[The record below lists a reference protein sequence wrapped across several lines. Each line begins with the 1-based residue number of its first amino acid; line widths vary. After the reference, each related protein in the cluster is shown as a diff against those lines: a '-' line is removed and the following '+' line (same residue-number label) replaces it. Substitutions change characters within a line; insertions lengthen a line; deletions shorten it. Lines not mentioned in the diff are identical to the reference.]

1 MYVGD
6 WATFHVMSSHLLRS
20 KRGAARPSAAVAC
33 VAAVI
38 VALAAGCT
46 SSDDGGGDIDL
57 GSGQAPDAA
66 TVDFP
71 IAYVKRPVPGNPPD
85 ARRMLPF
92 LEGGDLYVRDRASP
106 SAPERNVTFE
116 HTGGLGDVRDVEPS
130 WDGRKLVFAM
140 RAPLIVGAPPED
152 QPTWNIWEY
161 EVANRTLARVIVS
174 DTVAEDGHD
183 FAPHYLPDGRIVF
196 ASTRQRQSKA
206 VLLDEGKPQFAALE
220 ASRVEPA
227 FVLHVMN
234 ADGSDIRQLSFNQSH
249 DLDPAVLADGRVV
262 FTRWDN
268 AGGASAMHLYTVNPD
283 GSGMELLYGADSHA
297 TGTGGA
303 TVQFLDPR
311 PMPDGRVLALV
322 RPYAG
327 TELGGDLLAIDVANY
342 VNDTQPTRPNLGVLA
357 GPAQLPVTANVVTTI
372 PGPSP
377 GGRFSAAYPLEDGTR
392 RILVSW
398 TQCRLLEQGR
408 IVPCTAERLAGTAPQ
423 PAPPLYGVWMYDP
436 RQGTQL
442 PVVPPEEGTMI
453 TDVVALQPRALPA
466 VLTDRLPAPGLET
479 RLAEADTGL
488 LDIRSVY
495 DVAGVDTSVAGI
507 AVLADPARTTA
518 PQRPARFLRIEK
530 AVGLPTRDV
539 LELPGFAFGIS
550 AAQGMRE
557 IIGYA
562 PVEPDGSVRVQ
573 VPAGVP
579 LAISVLDGNGRRI
592 SSRHQNW
599 LQVKAGEIV
608 SCNGCHVPTDARSH
622 GRRELFTA
630 ANAGATT
637 TGLPFPN
644 TADAIFADFGDTM
657 AQARGRISCQDD
669 CASIRPTV
677 DVVFEDVWTDP
688 VKAGRPA
695 DAPFAYRYADLGT
708 LAPVSAACQAAW
720 NASCRVV
727 IHYEAHLHPLWSL
740 PRPTFDAMGVLVADH
755 TCTSCH
761 TTVDAASAPQVP
773 AGQLD
778 LSDGLSDQVA
788 QQFKSY
794 RELLAGDAEQ
804 ELVGGALQDRL
815 VQTGVDDQGR
825 PVFSTVPVRPS
836 MSAAGARASVTF
848 FSKFAAGGSHA
859 GWLSAAE
866 LRLVSEWLDLG
877 AQYFNDP
884 FAVPVD

>member
-6 WATFHVMSSHLLRS
+6 WATFHAMSSHLLRS
-20 KRGAARPSAAVAC
+20 KCGAARPSAAVAC

-46 SSDDGGGDIDL
+46 SSDDGGGDIDV

-71 IAYVKRPVPGNPPD
+71 IAYVKRPVPENPPD

-116 HTGGLGDVRDVEPS
+116 FTQGLGDVRDVEPS

-140 RAPLIVGAPPED
+140 RAPLIEGAEPED

-161 EVANRTLARVIVS
+161 EVATRTLARVIVS

-206 VLLDEGKPQFAALE
+206 VLLDEGKPQFAALDE
-220 ASRVEPA
+220 NRAEPA
-227 FVLHVMN
+227 FVLHAMN
-234 ADGSDIRQLSFNQSH
+234 ADGSDVRQLSFNQSH
-249 DLDPAVLADGRVV
+249 DLDPAVLPDGRIV
-262 FTRWDN
+262 FSRWDN
-268 AGGASAMHLYTVNPD
+268 AGSTDAMHLYTVNPD

-297 TGTGGA
+297 TGTDGA

-357 GPAQLPVTANVVTTI
+357 GPAQVPVTANVVTTI

-377 GGRFSAAYPLEDGTR
+377 GGRFSAAYPLDDGTG

-408 IVPCTAERLAGTAPQ
+408 IVPCTAERLAAAAPQ

-436 RQGTQL
+436 RQSTQL
-442 PVVPPEEGTMI
+442 PVVAPEEGTMI

-466 VLTDRLPAPGLET
+466 VLVDDPPAPGLET

-530 AVGLPTRDV
+530 PVGLPEDEV
-539 LELPGFAFGIS
+539 LELPGFAFGVS

-579 LAISVLDGNGRRI
+579 LAITVLDADGRRI
-592 SSRHQNW
+592 SPRHQNW

-622 GRRELFTA
+622 GRRELFAA
-630 ANAGATT
+630 ANSGATT

-644 TADAIFADFGDTM
+644 TVDAIFADFGETM

-688 VKAGRPA
+688 AKAGRPA
-695 DAPFAYRYADLGT
+695 DAAFAYRYADLGT
-708 LAPVSAACQAAW
+708 LAPVSADCQATW

-740 PRPTFDAMGVLVADH
+740 PRQTFDAMGMLVADH

-761 TTVDAASAPQVP
+761 TTVDAAGAPQVP

-778 LSDGLSDQVA
+778 LTDGLSDQVA

-836 MSAAGARASVTF
+836 MSVAGARASVTF

-859 GWLSAAE
+859 GWLSPAE

>member
-1 MYVGD
+1 
-6 WATFHVMSSHLLRS
+6 MSRHLLRN
-20 KRGAARPSAAVAC
+20 KHGVARRFATSAC
-33 VAAVI
+33 VAAALL
-38 VALAAGCT
+38 ALAAGCT
-46 SSDDGGGDIDL
+46 SSDVGDGGGGDIDI
-57 GSGQAPDAA
+57 GSGQSPDAA

-71 IAYVKRPVPGNPPD
+71 IAYVKRPVPENPPD

-106 SAPERNVTFE
+106 SAPERNVTFDF
-116 HTGGLGDVRDVEPS
+116 TGGLGDVRDVEPS

-140 RAPLIVGAPPED
+140 RAPLIEGAEPED

-161 EVANRTLARVIVS
+161 EVASSTLRRVIAS
-174 DTVAEDGHD
+174 DIVAEDGHD

-196 ASTRQRQSKA
+196 SSTRQRQSRA
-206 VLLDEGKPQFAALE
+206 VLLDEGKPQFAALDE
-220 ASRVEPA
+220 SRAEPA

-234 ADGSDIRQLSFNQSH
+234 ADGSDIRQISFNQSH
-249 DLDPAVLADGRVV
+249 DLDPAVLRDGRVV
-262 FTRWDN
+262 FSRWDDAGSNN
-268 AGGASAMHLYTVNPD
+268 AIHLYAIGPD
-283 GSGMELLYGADSHA
+283 GSGLELLYGADSHA

-311 PMPDGRVLALV
+311 PMPDGRVLAML
-322 RPYAG
+322 RPFNG
-327 TELGGDLLAIDVANY
+327 TELGGDLVAIDVDRY
-342 VNDTQPTRPNLGVLA
+342 VNVAQPTLA
-357 GPAQLPVTANVVTTI
+357 NAGAPAEASQVSIAVSASAVTTI

-377 GGRFSAAYPLEDGTR
+377 GGRFSAAYPLDDGTG
-392 RILVSW
+392 RILLSW

-408 IVPCTAERLAGTAPQ
+408 IVPCTEERLAVPAPQ
-423 PAPPLYGVWMYDP
+423 TAPPLFGIWMYDP
-436 RQGTQL
+436 RQRTQL
-442 PVVPPEEGTMI
+442 PVVTPVEGTMI
-453 TDVVALQPRALPA
+453 TDAVALQPRALPA
-466 VLTDRLPAPGLET
+466 VLVDDPPAPGLET

-495 DVAGVDTSVAGI
+495 DVLGADTALGGI
-507 AVLADPARTTA
+507 PVLADPARTA
-518 PQRPARFLRIEK
+518 AAQRPARFLRIEK
-530 AVGLPTRDV
+530 AVGLPEEDV
-539 LELPGFAFGIS
+539 LELPGFAFGVS

-579 LAISVLDGNGRRI
+579 LAISVLDADGRRI
-592 SSRHQNW
+592 SPRHLNW
-599 LQVKAGEIV
+599 LQVKAGEVV
-608 SCNGCHVPTDARSH
+608 SCNGCHNPADGRSH
-622 GRRELFTA
+622 GRRELFRS

-644 TADAIFADFGDTM
+644 TVDAIFADFGETM

-669 CASIRPTV
+669 CASIRPSV
-677 DVVFEDVWTDP
+677 DLQYEDVWTDA

-695 DAPFAYRYADLGT
+695 DASFAYRYVDLGT
-708 LAPVSAACQAAW
+708 PAPVGAACQMAW
-720 NASCRVV
+720 SASCRIV

-740 PRPTFDAMGVLVADH
+740 PRQTLDAMGMVVTDH

-761 TTVDAASAPQVP
+761 APANAAGEPQVP

-778 LSDGLSDQVA
+778 LTDGASDQVA
-788 QQFKSY
+788 EQFKSY

-804 ELVGGALQDRL
+804 EVVGGVLQDRL
-815 VQTGVDDQGR
+815 VQTGIDSLGQ
-825 PVFSTVPVRPS
+825 PVFSTVPVGPT
-836 MSAAGARASVTF
+836 MSAGGARASVAF
-848 FSKFAAGGSHA
+848 FSKFATGGSHA
-859 GWLSAAE
+859 GWLSPAE
-866 LRLVSEWLDLG
+866 LRLVSEWLDIG

>member
-1 MYVGD
+1 
-6 WATFHVMSSHLLRS
+6 MSPTLPRS
-20 KRGAARPSAAVAC
+20 NGVPAC
-33 VAAVI
+33 TRAGLAGVAAAFV
-38 VALAAGCT
+38 VLASGCT
-46 SSDDGGGDIDL
+46 SSDGGGGDIDL

-71 IAYVKRPVPGNPPD
+71 IAYVKRPVPTNPPD

-106 SAPERNVTFE
+106 SAPERNVTFGF
-116 HTGGLGDVRDVEPS
+116 TGGLGDVRDVEPS

-140 RAPLIVGAPPED
+140 RAPLIEGAPPEE
-152 QPTWNIWEY
+152 QPTWNLWEY
-161 EVANRTLARVIVS
+161 EVAPRTLARVIVS
-174 DTVAEDGHD
+174 DTIAEDGHD

-196 ASTRQRQSKA
+196 ASTRQRQSRA

-220 ASRVEPA
+220 ASRTEPA

-249 DLDPAVLADGRVV
+249 DLDPAVLPDGRVV
-262 FTRWDN
+262 FSRWDN
-268 AGGASAMHLYTVNPD
+268 AGGPSAMHLYTVNPD
-283 GSGMELLYGADSHA
+283 GTGLELLYGADSHA
-297 TGTGGA
+297 TGTDGA
-303 TVQFLDPR
+303 MVQFLDPR
-311 PMPDGRVLALV
+311 PMPDGRVLALT

-342 VNDTQPTRPNLGVLA
+342 VNDTQPTRVNVGALA
-357 GPAQLPVTANVVTTI
+357 GPAQVPVTANVVTTV

-377 GGRFSAAYPLEDGTR
+377 GGRFSAAYPLDDGTG

-398 TQCRLLEQGR
+398 TQCRLLESDR
-408 IVPCTAERLAGTAPQ
+408 IVPCTDERLASATPQ
-423 PAPPLYGVWMYDP
+423 PAPSLYGVWMYDP
-436 RQGTQL
+436 RQSTQL
-442 PVVPPEEGTMI
+442 PVVPPLEGTMI

-466 VLTDRLPAPGLET
+466 VLVERLPAPGLET

-495 DVAGVDTSVAGI
+495 DVAGVDTSATGL

-518 PQRPARFLRIEK
+518 AQRPARFVRIEK
-530 AVGLPTRDV
+530 AVGLPDDDV
-539 LELPGFAFGIS
+539 LELPGFAFGVS

-579 LAISVLDGNGRRI
+579 LAITVLDADGRRI
-592 SSRHQNW
+592 SPRHQNW
-599 LQVKAGEIV
+599 LQVKAGEIL
-608 SCNGCHVPTDARSH
+608 SCNGCHDPADGRSH
-622 GRRELFTA
+622 GRRELFPA

-644 TADAIFADFGDTM
+644 TVGAIFADFGETM

-677 DVVFEDVWTDP
+677 DVVFDDVWTDP
-688 VKAGRPA
+688 VKAGRPT
-695 DAPFAYRYADLGT
+695 DAPFAHRYADLGT
-708 LAPVSAACQAAW
+708 AAPVGADCQAAW
-720 NASCRVV
+720 SATCRIV
-727 IHYEAHLHPLWSL
+727 IHYETHLHPLWGR
-740 PRPTFDAMGVLVADH
+740 PRQTFDALGLLVADH
-755 TCTSCH
+755 TCTDCH
-761 TTVDAASAPQVP
+761 STVDAAGAPRVP

-778 LSDGLSDQVA
+778 LTDGPSDQVA
-788 QQFKSY
+788 DQLKSY

-815 VQTGVDDQGR
+815 VQTGVDEQGQ
-825 PVFSTVPVRPS
+825 PVFSTVPVGPS
-836 MSAAGARASVTF
+836 MSAAGARASVAF
-848 FSKFAAGGSHA
+848 FSKFATGGTHA
-859 GWLSAAE
+859 GWLSGAE
-866 LRLVSEWLDLG
+866 LRLVSEWLDIG

>member
-1 MYVGD
+1 MYEAD
-6 WATFHVMSSHLLRS
+6 WATFRPMSPHPLR
-20 KRGAARPSAAVAC
+20 RNTGATRRPAAFGC
-33 VAAVI
+33 VAAVLL
-38 VALAAGCT
+38 AFAAGCT

-71 IAYVKRPVPGNPPD
+71 IAYVKRPVPENPPD

-116 HTGGLGDVRDVEPS
+116 FTQGLGDVRDVEPS

-140 RAPLIVGAPPED
+140 RPPLIEGAPPEE
-152 QPTWNIWEY
+152 QPTWNVWEY
-161 EVANRTLARVIVS
+161 EVATRKLARVIAS

-196 ASTRQRQSKA
+196 ASTRQRQSRA
-206 VLLDEGKPQFAALE
+206 VLLDEGKPQFAALDE
-220 ASRVEPA
+220 SRVEPA

-249 DLDPAVLADGRVV
+249 DLDPAVLPDGRVV
-262 FTRWDN
+262 FSRWDD
-268 AGGASAMHLYTVNPD
+268 AGSNDAIHLYTVDPD
-283 GSGMELLYGADSHA
+283 GSRLELLYGADSHA
-297 TGTGGA
+297 TGTDGA

-311 PMPDGRVLALV
+311 PMPDGRVLALA
-322 RPYAG
+322 RPYSG
-327 TELGGDLLAIDVANY
+327 TELGGELVAIDVANY
-342 VNDTQPTRPNLGVLA
+342 VNDTQPTRQNLGVLA
-357 GPAQLPVTANVVTTI
+357 GPAQEPVTANVVTTI

-377 GGRFSAAYPLEDGTR
+377 GGRFSAAYPLDDGTG
-392 RILVSW
+392 RILLSW
-398 TQCRLLEQGR
+398 TQCRLVEQGR
-408 IVPCTAERLAGTAPQ
+408 VVPCTEERLAGAPQ

-436 RQGTQL
+436 RQDTQL
-442 PVVPPEEGTMI
+442 PVVTPVEGTMI
-453 TDVVALQPRALPA
+453 TDAVALQPRALPA
-466 VLTDRLPAPGLET
+466 VLVDDPPAPGLET
-479 RLAEADTGL
+479 RLAEAGTGL

-495 DVAGVDTSVAGI
+495 DVLGLDTSVAGI
-507 AVLADPARTTA
+507 PVLADPARTAAT
-518 PQRPARFLRIEK
+518 QRPARFLRIEK
-530 AVGLPTRDV
+530 AVGLPDDDV
-539 LELPGFAFGIS
+539 LELPGFAFGVS

-579 LAISVLDGNGRRI
+579 LAISVLDADGRRI
-592 SSRHQNW
+592 SPRHLNW
-599 LQVKAGEIV
+599 LQVKAGEV
-608 SCNGCHVPTDARSH
+608 VTCNGCHDPGDGRSH
-622 GRRELFTA
+622 GRRDLFAA

-644 TADAIFADFGDTM
+644 TVDAIFADFGETM

-669 CASIRPTV
+669 CASIRPSV
-677 DVVFEDVWTDP
+677 DVLYEDVWTDAA
-688 VKAGRPA
+688 KAGRPA
-695 DAPFAYRYADLGT
+695 DAPFEYRYADLGT
-708 LAPVSAACQAAW
+708 PAPVNAACQVAW
-720 NASCRVV
+720 SSSCRVV

-740 PRPTFDAMGVLVADH
+740 PRQTFDAMGVLVEDH

-761 TTVDAASAPQVP
+761 APADAAGAPQVP

-778 LSDGLSDQVA
+778 LTDGASDQVA
-788 QQFKSY
+788 DQFKSY

-804 ELVGGALQDRL
+804 EVAGGVLQDRL
-815 VQTGVDDQGR
+815 VQTGTDAQGQ
-825 PVFSTVPVRPS
+825 PIFSTVPVRPS
-836 MSAAGARASVTF
+836 MSAGGARASVGF

-859 GWLSAAE
+859 GWLSPAE
-866 LRLVSEWLDLG
+866 LRLVSEWLDIG

>member
-1 MYVGD
+1 MYVGE
-6 WATFHVMSSHLLRS
+6 WATFRAMSAHLTRS
-20 KRGAARPSAAVAC
+20 KRGPDRPTASLAC
-33 VAAVI
+33 VAS
-38 VALAAGCT
+38 ALVVFAAGCT

-71 IAYVKRPVPGNPPD
+71 IAYVKRPVPANPPD

-116 HTGGLGDVRDVEPS
+116 FTGGLGDVRDVEPS
-130 WDGRKLVFAM
+130 WDGRRLVFAM
-140 RAPLIVGAPPED
+140 RAPLIEGAPPEE
-152 QPTWNIWEY
+152 QPTWNLWEY
-161 EVANRTLARVIVS
+161 EVATRTLARVIVS
-174 DTVAEDGHD
+174 DTIAEDGHD

-196 ASTRQRQSKA
+196 ASTRQRQSRA

-220 ASRVEPA
+220 ASRTEPA

-234 ADGSDIRQLSFNQSH
+234 ADGGGIRQISFNQSH

-262 FTRWDN
+262 FSRWDN

-297 TGTGGA
+297 TGTDGA

-311 PMPDGRVLALV
+311 PLPDGRVLALV
-322 RPYAG
+322 RPFAG

-342 VNDTQPTRPNLGVLA
+342 VNDTQATRPNLGVLT
-357 GPAQLPVTANVVTTI
+357 GPAQVPVTANVVTTI

-377 GGRFSAAYPLEDGTR
+377 GGRFSAAYPLDDGTG

-408 IVPCTAERLAGTAPQ
+408 IVPCTSERLAGAAPQ

-436 RQGTQL
+436 RQSTQL
-442 PVVPPEEGTMI
+442 PVVPPLEGTMI

-466 VLTDRLPAPGLET
+466 VPADRLPAPGLET

-495 DVAGVDTSVAGI
+495 DIAGADTSVTGI
-507 AVLADPARTTA
+507 TVLADPSRTA
-518 PQRPARFLRIEK
+518 AAQRPARFLRIEK
-530 AVGLPTRDV
+530 AVGLPGRDV
-539 LELPGFAFGIS
+539 LELPGFAFGVS

-579 LAISVLDGNGRRI
+579 LGITVLDANGRRI
-592 SSRHQNW
+592 SPRHQNW

-608 SCNGCHVPTDARSH
+608 SCNGCHDPANGRSH
-622 GRRELFTA
+622 GRRDLFTA
-630 ANAGATT
+630 VNAGAAT

-644 TADAIFADFGDTM
+644 TVDEIFADFGETM

-677 DVVFEDVWTDP
+677 DVAFEDVWTDP
-688 VKAGRPA
+688 AKAGRAA
-695 DAPFAYRYADLGT
+695 DDPFAFRYADLGT
-708 LAPVSAACQAAW
+708 LAPVDADCQAAW
-720 NASCRVV
+720 HASCRVV
-727 IHYEAHLHPLWSL
+727 IHYEAHLHPLWGL
-740 PRPTFDAMGVLVADH
+740 PRQTFDDLGVLLADH

-761 TTVDAASAPQVP
+761 TTVDAAGAPQVP

-778 LSDGLSDQVA
+778 LTDGPSDQVA

-794 RELLAGDAEQ
+794 RELLATDNEQ
-804 ELVGGALQDRL
+804 ELEGGALQDRL
-815 VQTGVDDQGR
+815 VQTGIDDQGR

-836 MSAAGARASVTF
+836 MSAGGARASVAF

-859 GWLSAAE
+859 GWLSPAE
-866 LRLVSEWLDLG
+866 LRLVSEWLDIG